1 MWIFLLS
8 IFILAQGTLAEVD
21 CSTQT
26 FSECDRPKLLSY
38 IPSELSEFKRL
49 CPKVPAFLRCLKE
62 YQDNCVGMDLFQSQ
76 DYYDGI
82 YGAFSDLC
90 EEGTSFNTVANEHLK
105 CFNETF
111 STTSCPQKMK
121 VVTGPYRKVEKST
134 EDEYEYTLPIEIMC
148 LQDILES
155 SCVAAEIGENCGQAA
170 LEATLEF
177 LRRTSYVE
185 EICGKR
191 NAEYLLQNLD
201 EFILNKEQKELL
213 TVTLESIIISSGE
226 EST

>member
-1 MWIFLLS
+1 
-8 IFILAQGTLAEVD
+8 
-21 CSTQT
+21 
-26 FSECDRPKLLSY
+26 
-38 IPSELSEFKRL
+38 
-49 CPKVPAFLRCLKE
+49 
-62 YQDNCVGMDLFQSQ
+62 MDFFQSQ

-90 EEGTSFNTVANEHLK
+90 EEGTSLNTIVNNHLK

-111 STTSCPQKMK
+111 SKTSCPEKMR
-121 VVTGPYRKVEKST
+121 VVTGPYRKVEKRT

-155 SCVAAEIGENCGQAA
+155 SCVAAEIKENCGQAA

-201 EFILNKEQKELL
+201 EFILTKEQKELL
-213 TVTLESIIISSGE
+213 IVTLESIIISGKD